1 MTYQTAYQI
10 RAGHFV
16 YGLFLVGLGVDGTVI
31 ADGIDL
37 LALPSNFSDSV
48 TLGLLQ
54 LLNELFHDIDEDYLQ
69 YESLV
74 NTLYQDGEEGRLK
87 SPQSQT
93 GIASRRRNH
102 GQCFRLQSEQL

>member
-1 MTYQTAYQI
+1 M
-10 RAGHFV
+10 
-16 YGLFLVGLGVDGTVI
+16 GLGVDGTVI

-37 LALPSNFSDSV
+37 LALPSNLSDSV
-48 TLGLLQ
+48 TLSLLE

-74 NTLYQDGEEGRLK
+74 NTLYEHGEGGSLK

-93 GIASRRRNH
+93 GIASHQRNH
-102 GQCFRLQSEQL
+102 GQCSHLQSEQL